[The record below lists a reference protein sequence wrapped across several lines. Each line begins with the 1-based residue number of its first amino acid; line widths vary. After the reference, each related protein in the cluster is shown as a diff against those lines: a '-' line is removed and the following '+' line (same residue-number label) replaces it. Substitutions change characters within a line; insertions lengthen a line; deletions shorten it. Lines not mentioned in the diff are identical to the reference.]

1 MRIALGVEYNG
12 THFSGWQRQ
21 KGGER
26 TVQEEVEK
34 ALSLVADHEVKI
46 ICAGRTDTGVH
57 AQEQVVHFDTHVSRD
72 LHAWVLGTNA
82 NLPPDV
88 SILWAV
94 EVNDDFHARFSATAR
109 SYRYVIL
116 NRQSRPA
123 LRYARVSWAH
133 YSLDEQRMSDAAK
146 YFIGKHDFTT
156 FRAVACQ
163 SKTPVRTIERLQIVR
178 HGEYIV
184 IDITANAFLHHMVRN
199 IAGVLMEIGRGD
211 KEPEWVQELLQARDR
226 TAGGITAPA
235 GGLYLM
241 SVGYPEQFVLP
252 AHPDVDPVLP

>member
-12 THFSGWQRQ
+12 TNFSGWQWQ
-21 KGGER
+21 VECR
-26 TVQEEVEK
+26 TVQDEVEK
-34 ALSLVADHEVKI
+34 ALSYVADHPVRVV
-46 ICAGRTDTGVH
+46 CAGRTDTGVH
-57 AQEQVVHFDTHVSRD
+57 AQEQVVHFDTHASRD
-72 LHAWVLGTNA
+72 LHAWVLGANT

-94 EVNDDFHARFSATAR
+94 KVDDDFHARFSAIAR

-123 LRYARVSWAH
+123 LRYERVSWAH
-133 YSLDEQRMSDAAK
+133 SSLDEQRMSDAAK

-163 SKTPVRTIERLQIVR
+163 SKTPVRTIEKLNVAR
-178 HGEYIV
+178 HGEYLV

-211 KEPEWVQELLQARDR
+211 KEPEWVPELLESRDR
-226 TAGGITAPA
+226 RVGGVTANP

-241 SVGYPEQFVLP
+241 SVDYPDQFDLP

>member
-1 MRIALGVEYNG
+1 MRISLGVEYNG
-12 THFSGWQRQ
+12 TNFSGWQWQEER
-21 KGGER
+21 R
-26 TVQEEVEK
+26 TVQDEVEK
-34 ALSLVADHEVKI
+34 ALSYVADHEIKVV
-46 ICAGRTDTGVH
+46 CAGRTDTGVH
-57 AQEQVVHFDTHVSRD
+57 AQEQVVHFDTHVQRD
-72 LHAWVLGTNA
+72 LHAWVLGSNA

-94 EVNDDFHARFSATAR
+94 EVSEDFHARFSATAR

-123 LRYARVSWAH
+123 LRHKRVSWIH
-133 YSLDEQRMSDAAK
+133 YSLNEQRMSDTAQ

-156 FRAVACQ
+156 FRALACQ
-163 SKTPVRTIERLQIVR
+163 SKTPVRTIERLKIAR

-199 IAGVLMEIGRGD
+199 IAGVLLEIGRGD

-226 TAGGITAPA
+226 TVSGITAPPD
-235 GGLYLM
+235 GLYLM
-241 SVGYPEQFVLP
+241 SVEYPEQFALP
-252 AHPDVDPVLP
+252 AHPVVDSVLP

>member
-1 MRIALGVEYNG
+1 M
-12 THFSGWQRQ
+12 
-21 KGGER
+21 
-26 TVQEEVEK
+26 
-34 ALSLVADHEVKI
+34 ADHAIKV

-57 AQEQVVHFDTHVSRD
+57 AQEQVVHFDTHASRD
-72 LHAWVLGTNA
+72 LHAWVLGTNT
-82 NLPPDV
+82 NLQPDV

-94 EVNDDFHARFSATAR
+94 MVDDDFHARFSAIAR

-123 LRYARVSWAH
+123 LRYERVSWTHGA
-133 YSLDEQRMSDAAK
+133 LDEQRMSDAAK
-146 YFIGKHDFTT
+146 YFIGQHDFTT

-163 SKTPVRTIERLQIVR
+163 SKTPVRTIERLNVVR

-199 IAGVLMEIGRGD
+199 IAGVLMEIGCGD
-211 KEPEWVQELLQARDR
+211 KEPEWVQELLESRDR
-226 TAGGITAPA
+226 TAGGVTAHA

-241 SVGYPEQFVLP
+241 SVDYPEQFDLP
-252 AHPDVDPVLP
+252 AHPEVDPVLP